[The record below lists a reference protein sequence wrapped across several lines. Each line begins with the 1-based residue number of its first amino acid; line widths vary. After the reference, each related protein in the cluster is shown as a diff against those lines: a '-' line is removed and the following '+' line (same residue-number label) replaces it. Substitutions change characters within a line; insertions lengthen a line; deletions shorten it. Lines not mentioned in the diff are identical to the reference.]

1 MPKIVAGVDSSTQSV
16 KVVLR
21 EADSGELIA
30 STSRPHP
37 DGTEVD
43 PHEWKRALDSALDE
57 VSKYK
62 IDAISIGGQQHGR
75 PVDEGIADG
84 QVEAV
89 GDAAADAGLGITGD
103 VRPLAAGAGEEERV
117 LVHAE
122 AQRVSLAFQGHPV
135 RITRPKRHLR
145 RRVDQ
150 IASRWECRAQV
161 LDLQW
166 SGVIHAH
173 GPLCNVV

>member
-62 IDAISIGGQQHGR
+62 IDAISIGGQQHGDR
-75 PVDEGIADG
+75 K
-84 QVEAV
+84 
-89 GDAAADAGLGITGD
+89 
-103 VRPLAAGAGEEERV
+103 
-117 LVHAE
+117 
-122 AQRVSLAFQGHPV
+122 S
-135 RITRPKRHLR
+135 TRLNSSHT
-145 RRVDQ
+145 D
-150 IASRWECRAQV
+150 ISRMPSSA
-161 LDLQW
+161 
-166 SGVIHAH
+166 
-173 GPLCNVV
+173 